1 MKKNKQVILLLLF
14 FSGFLFFTS
23 QRVEAAPRPLTDLGY
38 FHWAN
43 QAKTPADNTFIMHY
57 SDDLSVEPIEGIANT
72 SFIEVNRNTNKS
84 KALVK
89 NVGFYKGKKVNLL
102 ITLERNRGNLNG
114 GSIYL
119 TKDDFL
125 RIYIYGEMIV
135 TYDFLDEDNQP
146 LTLETAFNYSGLNQ
160 NKYIGFLSPAT
171 LIKGLYANNPTN
183 ILYDVWDG
191 GPDDYWVYFKNP
203 TGGGAWAVDP
213 RQDLELTTKPIS
225 NVKFVI
231 HNNDSTTSSIKYRTD
246 FLAEP
251 EFPVAYGVDSSFEKA
266 NQDIYLRAQQT
277 IPNIEKWEKNKS
289 MELCF
294 NLQKIYSTHQYSFK
308 EAKVTNL
315 NGDDLT
321 DLFKISNEPNGN
333 VALVINNLN
342 DKRLYD
348 TVLLYDI
355 KLNWKGMD
363 YPVDIGLLKD
373 EKLPLSFDIKTLLN
387 DQPLGKQSGKS
398 SVNYKGKII
407 IPFLD
412 EKDNILQSPLV
423 KEGIITTPYDVSKD
437 YPEIKDYYPI
447 KNEKEDVGFYLPDEQ
462 TIVHRY
468 KKGEPIQFELLDKED
483 PLYVSR
489 FTKDREITF
498 NFSHKA
504 NEKIYLMAKCGKE
517 EITLEKYSEAAETVK
532 NRTFH
537 FKAPEKWLG
546 QQVSFYL
553 KDEEGRVSQEEVR
566 TIQTEP
572 SPQLTLPEDIN
583 FGVKE
588 IPSMNT
594 VSSLEEGNIFKVEDN
609 SKLDKSLWTIKLS
622 EETPLMNSQGNKL
635 NDRLSFT
642 TYEGKEVH
650 LNSTEQIIW
659 QDSGN
664 AKVDL
669 SDKLH
674 LKLQP
679 SDNVG
684 IYSGIL
690 KWNFEDAP
698 N

>member
-1 MKKNKQVILLLLF
+1 MKNSKSLTLLLLI
-14 FSGFLFFTS
+14 FSVLLFLTS
-23 QRVEAAPRPLTDLGY
+23 KKVEAAPRPLTQLGY

-43 QAKTPADNTFIMHY
+43 QAKTPANNTFIMHHGQQTEVIP
-57 SDDLSVEPIEGIANT
+57 LSGNVRGEILT
-72 SFIEVNRNTNKS
+72 VDRNTNVS
-84 KALVK
+84 SCLVK
-89 NVGFYKGKKVNLL
+89 NVGYYHGEQINLKVT
-102 ITLERNRGNLNG
+102 IERNKGNLAG
-114 GSIYL
+114 GSIYFS
-119 TKDDFL
+119 KGYFL
-125 RIYIYGEMIV
+125 GIDIDGEMMV
-135 TYDFLDEDNQP
+135 TYEFLNQNNTP
-146 LTLETAFNYSGLNQ
+146 VTVETAFNYYGLNP
-160 NKYIGFLSPAT
+160 NKYIGFLSPST
-171 LIKGLYANNPTN
+171 LIKGLYANNPTH

-191 GPDDYWVYFKNP
+191 GTDDYWVYFKNITRGIP
-203 TGGGAWAVDP
+203 WRDP
-213 RQDLELTTKPIS
+213 RQNLELTTNPI
-225 NVKFVI
+225 NKVKFIV
-231 HNNDSTTSSIKYRTD
+231 HNNDATTSSLGYVTD

-387 DQPLGKQSGKS
+387 DQPLGEQSGKS

-412 EKDNILQSPLV
+412 EKDNILQSPSV

-447 KNEKEDVGFYLPDEQ
+447 KNEKEDVGVYLPDEQ

-553 KDEEGRVSQEEVR
+553 KDEEGRVSQEELR

>member
-294 NLQKIYSTHQYSFK
+294 N
-308 EAKVTNL
+308 
-315 NGDDLT
+315 
-321 DLFKISNEPNGN
+321 
-333 VALVINNLN
+333 
-342 DKRLYD
+342 
-348 TVLLYDI
+348 
-355 KLNWKGMD
+355 
-363 YPVDIGLLKD
+363 
-373 EKLPLSFDIKTLLN
+373 
-387 DQPLGKQSGKS
+387 
-398 SVNYKGKII
+398 
-407 IPFLD
+407 
-412 EKDNILQSPLV
+412 
-423 KEGIITTPYDVSKD
+423 
-437 YPEIKDYYPI
+437 
-447 KNEKEDVGFYLPDEQ
+447 
-462 TIVHRY
+462 
-468 KKGEPIQFELLDKED
+468 
-483 PLYVSR
+483 
-489 FTKDREITF
+489 
-498 NFSHKA
+498 
-504 NEKIYLMAKCGKE
+504 
-517 EITLEKYSEAAETVK
+517 
-532 NRTFH
+532 
-537 FKAPEKWLG
+537 
-546 QQVSFYL
+546 
-553 KDEEGRVSQEEVR
+553 
-566 TIQTEP
+566 
-572 SPQLTLPEDIN
+572 
-583 FGVKE
+583 
-588 IPSMNT
+588 
-594 VSSLEEGNIFKVEDN
+594 
-609 SKLDKSLWTIKLS
+609 
-622 EETPLMNSQGNKL
+622 
-635 NDRLSFT
+635 
-642 TYEGKEVH
+642 
-650 LNSTEQIIW
+650 
-659 QDSGN
+659 
-664 AKVDL
+664 
-669 SDKLH
+669 
-674 LKLQP
+674 
-679 SDNVG
+679 
-684 IYSGIL
+684 
-690 KWNFEDAP
+690 
-698 N
+698 

>member
-1 MKKNKQVILLLLF
+1 MKKNKQIILLLLF

-23 QRVEAAPRPLTDLGY
+23 QGVEAAPRPLTDLGY

-57 SDDLSVEPIEGIANT
+57 NDNLSIEPIEGKANT

-102 ITLERNRGNLNG
+102 ITLERNKGNLNG

-146 LTLETAFNYSGLNQ
+146 LTLETSFNYSGLNQ
-160 NKYIGFLSPAT
+160 NKYIGFLSPGT

-191 GPDDYWVYFKNP
+191 GPDDYWVYFENP

-266 NQDIYLRAQQT
+266 NQDIYLSAQQT

-363 YPVDIGLLKD
+363 YPVDIGLIKD
-373 EKLPLSFDIKTLLN
+373 GKLPLSFDIKTLLN
-387 DQPLGKQSGKS
+387 DQSLGEQSGKS

-423 KEGIITTPYDVSKD
+423 KEGIVTTPYDVSKD
-437 YPEIKDYYPI
+437 YPEIKGYYPI
-447 KNEKEDVGFYLPDEQ
+447 KNSSKDTGIYLPDEQ

-498 NFSHKA
+498 NFSHEA

-679 SDNVG
+679 SDNTG
-684 IYSGIL
+684 NYSGIL